1 MTAVEGAS
9 GAVSVDGL
17 LAGLPGAVFDSTASR
32 QRSLKLQSRSWAA
45 EPLMQSS
52 PE

>member
-17 LAGLPGAVFDSTASR
+17 LAGLPGAVFDSTAS
-32 QRSLKLQSRSWAA
+32 LTTLVEAAERSWAA